1 MRTYNEKVSIY
12 HGMVSTIAVN
22 LASNFFPIFA
32 ISVLGAS
39 NYQVGLINS
48 LPPLI
53 ALIMTIPA
61 AIMLNRLEKQK
72 KTVAMSVLWARI
84 LFLPLVGVLFINSS
98 YQAWTFLIIVA
109 LMNVP
114 GTISNIGWQTLISG
128 MIKDE
133 RRGTFFSDRN
143 RLLTVVGMITTLII
157 GILMKNQ
164 TDNSVAYQLLF
175 VLAFLFGLLEVFFL
189 MRHKETVQPKT
200 TNKQE
205 KNSSMDWSIFK
216 DNGYKWFLLT
226 ALCFN
231 FSWQMAWGLF
241 NIYHVKYAHA
251 TILWIS
257 IFSVAN
263 QLAQIFTFPLWK
275 KWAEQKSNTLM
286 LVWVAVGMAA
296 APFMTVLSTNLVY
309 LSFVQMTSGF
319 FVSGTT
325 LLLFN
330 LLLEKS
336 PQEKRTYCITT
347 YNVLLSFV
355 AFIAPQIG
363 IWLLEITGIQKSM
376 DIISVLRFISACI
389 FFLMYVK
396 FMKKNK
402 GLVSGTSR
410 GHMSP

>member
-32 ISVLGAS
+32 ISILGAS
-39 NYQVGLINS
+39 NYQVGLISS
-48 LPPLI
+48 LPPLV

-61 AIMLNRLEKQK
+61 AIMLNRLEEQK
-72 KTVAMSVLWARI
+72 KTVALSVLWARI
-84 LFLPLVGVLFINSS
+84 LFVLLAGVLFISS
-98 YQAWTFLIIVA
+98 TYQAWAFLIIVA

-128 MIKDE
+128 MIKEE
-133 RRGTFFSDRN
+133 RRGAFFSDRN
-143 RLLTVVGMITTLII
+143 RLLTIVGMITTLII
-157 GILMKNQ
+157 GVVMKNQ
-164 TDNSVAYQLLF
+164 THNAVAYQFLF
-175 VLAFLFGLLEVFFL
+175 LMAFLFGLLEVFFL
-189 MRHKETVQPKT
+189 MRHKETVEPKT
-200 TNKQE
+200 NKEE

-241 NIYHVKYAHA
+241 NIYNVKYAHA

-263 QLAQIFTFPLWK
+263 QLVQIFTFPLWK
-275 KWAEQKSNTLM
+275 RWAEQKSNTLM
-286 LVWVAVGMAA
+286 LVWVAAGMAT
-296 APFMTVLSTNLVY
+296 APFLTVLSTNLVY
-309 LSFVQMTSGF
+309 LTFVSMASGF
-319 FVSGTT
+319 FVSGTM

-330 LLLEKS
+330 LLLEQS
-336 PQEKRTYCITT
+336 PQDKRTYCITT

-363 IWLLEITGIQKSM
+363 IWLLEVTGIQKSM
-376 DIISVLRFISACI
+376 GIISILRFISAI
-389 FFLMYVK
+389 VFLLMYIR
-396 FMKKNK
+396 FMKNRKPA
-402 GLVSGTSR
+402 LQRS
-410 GHMSP
+410 

>member
-32 ISVLGAS
+32 ISILGAS
-39 NYQVGLINS
+39 NYQVGLISS
-48 LPPLI
+48 LPPLV

-61 AIMLNRLEKQK
+61 AIMLNRLELQK

-84 LFLPLVGVLFINSS
+84 MFLLLAGVLFISS
-98 YQAWTFLIIVA
+98 AYQAWAFLIIVA

-128 MIKDE
+128 MIKEE

-143 RLLTVVGMITTLII
+143 RLLTIVGMITTLII
-157 GILMKNQ
+157 GIVMKNQ
-164 TDNSVAYQLLF
+164 TNNAIAYQLLF
-175 VLAFLFGLLEVFFL
+175 FMAFLFGLLEVFFL
-189 MRHKETVQPKT
+189 LRHKETAQPKAK
-200 TNKQE
+200 NEE
-205 KNSSMDWSIFK
+205 KNSSMDWSIFR
-216 DNGYKWFLLT
+216 DNGYKWFLIT

-241 NIYHVKYAHA
+241 NIYNVKYAHA

-286 LVWVAVGMAA
+286 LVWVAAGMAT
-296 APFMTVLSTNLVY
+296 APFLTVLSTNLYY
-309 LSFVQMTSGF
+309 LTLVSMISGF

-330 LLLEKS
+330 LLLEQS
-336 PQEKRTYCITT
+336 PTEKRTYCITT

-363 IWLLEITGIQKSM
+363 IWLLEVTGIQKSM
-376 DIISVLRFISACI
+376 DIISILRFISAI
-389 FFLMYVK
+389 VFFLMYIR
-396 FMKKNK
+396 FMKNK
-402 GLVSGTSR
+402 KPALQRS
-410 GHMSP
+410 

>member
-32 ISVLGAS
+32 ISILGAS

-53 ALIMTIPA
+53 ALLMTIPA
-61 AIMLNRLEKQK
+61 AIMLNRIEKQK
-72 KTVAMSVLWARI
+72 KTVAMSVLWARV
-84 LFLPLVGVLFINSS
+84 LFLPLVGVLFVNSS
-98 YQAWTFLIIVA
+98 FQAWAFLIIVA

-128 MIKDE
+128 MIKEE
-133 RRGTFFSDRN
+133 RRGEFFSDRN
-143 RLLTVVGMITTLII
+143 RLLTIVGMITTLII
-157 GILMKNQ
+157 GIIMKNQ
-164 TDNSVAYQLLF
+164 TNNAVAYQLLF

-189 MRHKETVQPKT
+189 MRHKETAQPKAD
-200 TNKQE
+200 KQE
-205 KNSSMDWSIFK
+205 KKSSMDWTIFK
-216 DNGYKWFLLT
+216 DNGYKWFLVT

-275 KWAEQKSNTLM
+275 RWAERKSNTLM

-309 LSFVQMTSGF
+309 LTIVQTTSGI
-319 FVSGTT
+319 FVSGTM

-336 PQEKRTYCITT
+336 PKEKRTYCITT
-347 YNVLLSFV
+347 YNVLLSFI
-355 AFIAPQIG
+355 AFLSPQIG
-363 IWLLEITGIQKSM
+363 IWLLEVTGIHKSM
-376 DIISVLRFISACI
+376 DIVSILRFLSAVV
-389 FFLMYVK
+389 FLLMYVNS
-396 FMKKNK
+396 MKKSNPVLQK
-402 GLVSGTSR
+402 S
-410 GHMSP
+410 

>member
-1 MRTYNEKVSIY
+1 MFLL
-12 HGMVSTIAVN
+12 
-22 LASNFFPIFA
+22 LA
-32 ISVLGAS
+32 
-39 NYQVGLINS
+39 
-48 LPPLI
+48 
-53 ALIMTIPA
+53 
-61 AIMLNRLEKQK
+61 
-72 KTVAMSVLWARI
+72 
-84 LFLPLVGVLFINSS
+84 GVLFISS
-98 YQAWTFLIIVA
+98 TYQAWAFLIIVA

-128 MIKDE
+128 MIKEE

-143 RLLTVVGMITTLII
+143 RLLTIVGMITTLII
-157 GILMKNQ
+157 GIVMKNQ
-164 TDNSVAYQLLF
+164 TNNAVAYQLLF
-175 VLAFLFGLLEVFFL
+175 LIAFLFGLLEVFFL

-200 TNKQE
+200 NMEQ

-216 DNGYKWFLLT
+216 DNGYKWFLIT

-241 NIYHVKYAHA
+241 NIYNVKYAHA

-286 LVWVAVGMAA
+286 LVWVAAGMAT
-296 APFMTVLSTNLVY
+296 APFLTVLSTNLYY
-309 LSFVQMTSGF
+309 LTLVSMISGF

-330 LLLEKS
+330 LLLEQS
-336 PQEKRTYCITT
+336 PTEKRTYCITT

-363 IWLLEITGIQKSM
+363 IWLLEVTGIQKSM
-376 DIISVLRFISACI
+376 DIISILRFISAI
-389 FFLMYVK
+389 VFFLMYIK
-396 FMKKNK
+396 FMKNK
-402 GLVSGTSR
+402 KTALQRS
-410 GHMSP
+410 

>member
-32 ISVLGAS
+32 ISILGAS

-53 ALIMTIPA
+53 ALLMTIPA
-61 AIMLNRLEKQK
+61 AIMLNRIEKQK
-72 KTVAMSVLWARI
+72 ETVAMSVLWARV
-84 LFLPLVGVLFINSS
+84 LFLPLVGVLFVNSS
-98 YQAWTFLIIVA
+98 FQAWAFLIIVA

-128 MIKDE
+128 MIKEE
-133 RRGTFFSDRN
+133 RRGEFFSDRN
-143 RLLTVVGMITTLII
+143 RLLTIVGMITTLII
-157 GILMKNQ
+157 GIIMKNQ
-164 TDNSVAYQLLF
+164 TDNSVAYQILF

-189 MRHKETVQPKT
+189 MRHKETAQPKAD
-200 TNKQE
+200 KQE
-205 KNSSMDWSIFK
+205 KKSSMDWTIFK
-216 DNGYKWFLLT
+216 DNGYKWFLVT

-275 KWAEQKSNTLM
+275 RWAERKSNTLM

-309 LSFVQMTSGF
+309 LTIVQTTSGI
-319 FVSGTT
+319 FVSGTM

-336 PQEKRTYCITT
+336 PKEKRTYCITT
-347 YNVLLSFV
+347 YNVLLSFI
-355 AFIAPQIG
+355 AFLSPQIG
-363 IWLLEITGIQKSM
+363 IWLLEVTGIHKSM
-376 DIISVLRFISACI
+376 DIVSILRFLSAVV
-389 FFLMYVK
+389 FFLMYVNS
-396 FMKKNK
+396 MKKSNPVLQK
-402 GLVSGTSR
+402 S
-410 GHMSP
+410 

>member
-32 ISVLGAS
+32 ISILGAS
-39 NYQVGLINS
+39 NYQVGLISS
-48 LPPLI
+48 LPPLV

-61 AIMLNRLEKQK
+61 AFMLNRLEQQK

-84 LFLPLVGVLFINSS
+84 LFVLLAGVLFIRSD
-98 YQAWTFLIIVA
+98 YQAWAFLIIVA

-128 MIKDE
+128 MIKED
-133 RRGTFFSDRN
+133 RRGAFFSDRN
-143 RLLTVVGMITTLII
+143 RLLTIVGMITTLII
-157 GILMKNQ
+157 GIVMKNQ
-164 TDNSVAYQLLF
+164 TNHAVAYQLLF
-175 VLAFLFGLLEVFFL
+175 LMAFLFGLLEVFFL

-200 TNKQE
+200 NKNKEQE
-205 KNSSMDWSIFK
+205 QKNSSMDWSIFK
-216 DNGYKWFLLT
+216 DNGYKWFLIT

-231 FSWQMAWGLF
+231 FSWQMTWGLF
-241 NIYHVKYAHA
+241 NIYNVKYAHA

-263 QLAQIFTFPLWK
+263 QLVQIFSFPLWK
-275 KWAEQKSNTLM
+275 RWAEQKSNTLM
-286 LVWVAVGMAA
+286 LVWVAAGMAT
-296 APFMTVLSTNLVY
+296 APFLTVLSTNLIY
-309 LSFVQMTSGF
+309 LTFVSMTSGF
-319 FVSGTT
+319 FLSGTM

-330 LLLEKS
+330 LLLEQS
-336 PQEKRTYCITT
+336 PKDKRTYCITT

-363 IWLLEITGIQKSM
+363 IWLLEVTGIQKSM
-376 DIISVLRFISACI
+376 NIISILRFISAI
-389 FFLMYVK
+389 VFFLMYVR
-396 FMKKNK
+396 FMKNK
-402 GLVSGTSR
+402 KLADNWNY
-410 GHMSP
+410 

>member
-32 ISVLGAS
+32 ISILGAS
-39 NYQVGLINS
+39 NYQVGLISS
-48 LPPLI
+48 LPPLV
-53 ALIMTIPA
+53 ALIMTIPT
-61 AIMLNRLEKQK
+61 AIMLNRLELQK

-84 LFLPLVGVLFINSS
+84 MFLLLAGVLFISS
-98 YQAWTFLIIVA
+98 TYQAWAFLIIVA

-128 MIKDE
+128 MIKEE

-143 RLLTVVGMITTLII
+143 RLLTIVGMITTLII
-157 GILMKNQ
+157 GIVMKNQ
-164 TDNSVAYQLLF
+164 TNNAVAYQLLF
-175 VLAFLFGLLEVFFL
+175 LIAFLFGLLEVFFL
-189 MRHKETVQPKT
+189 LRHKETVQPKA
-200 TNKQE
+200 NIEQ

-216 DNGYKWFLLT
+216 DNGYKWFLIT

-241 NIYHVKYAHA
+241 NIYNVKYAHA

-286 LVWVAVGMAA
+286 LVWVAAGMAT
-296 APFMTVLSTNLVY
+296 APFLTVLSTNLYY
-309 LSFVQMTSGF
+309 LTLVSMISGF

-330 LLLEKS
+330 LLLEQS
-336 PQEKRTYCITT
+336 PTEKRTYCITT

-363 IWLLEITGIQKSM
+363 IWLLEVTGIQKSM
-376 DIISVLRFISACI
+376 DIISILRFISAI
-389 FFLMYVK
+389 VFFLMYIK
-396 FMKKNK
+396 FMKNK
-402 GLVSGTSR
+402 KTALQRS
-410 GHMSP
+410 

>member
-32 ISVLGAS
+32 ISILGAS
-39 NYQVGLINS
+39 NYQVGLISS
-48 LPPLI
+48 LPPLV
-53 ALIMTIPA
+53 ALIMTIPT
-61 AIMLNRLEKQK
+61 AIMLNRLELQK

-84 LFLPLVGVLFINSS
+84 MFLLLAGVLFISS
-98 YQAWTFLIIVA
+98 TYQAWAFLIIVA

-128 MIKDE
+128 MIKEE

-143 RLLTVVGMITTLII
+143 RLLTIVGMITTLII
-157 GILMKNQ
+157 GIVMKNQ
-164 TDNSVAYQLLF
+164 TNNAVAYQLLF
-175 VLAFLFGLLEVFFL
+175 LIAFLFGLLEVFFL

-200 TNKQE
+200 NMEQ

-216 DNGYKWFLLT
+216 DNGYKWFLIT

-241 NIYHVKYAHA
+241 NIYNVKYAHA

-286 LVWVAVGMAA
+286 LVWVAAGMAT
-296 APFMTVLSTNLVY
+296 APFLTVLSTNLYY
-309 LSFVQMTSGF
+309 LTLVSMISGF

-330 LLLEKS
+330 LLLEQS
-336 PQEKRTYCITT
+336 PTEKRTYCITT

-363 IWLLEITGIQKSM
+363 IWLLEETGIQKSM
-376 DIISVLRFISACI
+376 DIISILRFISAI
-389 FFLMYVK
+389 VFFLMYIK
-396 FMKKNK
+396 FMKNK
-402 GLVSGTSR
+402 KTALQRS
-410 GHMSP
+410 

>member
-12 HGMVSTIAVN
+12 HGMVTTIAVN

-32 ISVLGAS
+32 ISILGAS
-39 NYQVGLINS
+39 NYQVGLISS
-48 LPPLI
+48 LPPLV

-61 AIMLNRLEKQK
+61 AIMLNRLELQK

-84 LFLPLVGVLFINSS
+84 MFLLLAGVLFISS
-98 YQAWTFLIIVA
+98 AYQAWAFLIIVA

-128 MIKDE
+128 MIKEE

-143 RLLTVVGMITTLII
+143 RLLTIVGMITTLII
-157 GILMKNQ
+157 GIVMKNQ
-164 TDNSVAYQLLF
+164 TNNAIAYQLLF
-175 VLAFLFGLLEVFFL
+175 FMAFLFGLLEVFFL
-189 MRHKETVQPKT
+189 LRHKETAQPKAK
-200 TNKQE
+200 NEE

-216 DNGYKWFLLT
+216 DNGYKWFLIT

-241 NIYHVKYAHA
+241 NIYNVKYAHA

-286 LVWVAVGMAA
+286 LVWVAAGMAT
-296 APFMTVLSTNLVY
+296 APFLTVLSTNLYY
-309 LSFVQMTSGF
+309 LTVVSIISGF

-330 LLLEKS
+330 LLLEQS
-336 PQEKRTYCITT
+336 PTEKRTYCITT

-363 IWLLEITGIQKSM
+363 IWLLEVTGIQKSM
-376 DIISVLRFISACI
+376 DIISILRFISAI
-389 FFLMYVK
+389 VFFLMYIR
-396 FMKKNK
+396 FMKNK
-402 GLVSGTSR
+402 KPALQRS
-410 GHMSP
+410 

>member
-32 ISVLGAS
+32 ISILGAS
-39 NYQVGLINS
+39 NYQVGLISS
-48 LPPLI
+48 LPPLV

-61 AIMLNRLEKQK
+61 AILLNRLEQQK

-84 LFLPLVGVLFINSS
+84 LFALLAGVLFISS
-98 YQAWTFLIIVA
+98 AYQAWAFLIIVA

-128 MIKDE
+128 MIKED
-133 RRGTFFSDRN
+133 RRGAFFSDRN
-143 RLLTVVGMITTLII
+143 RLLTIVGMITTLII
-157 GILMKNQ
+157 GVIMKNQ
-164 TDNSVAYQLLF
+164 TDNAVAYQYLF
-175 VLAFLFGLLEVFFL
+175 LIAFIFGLLEVFFL
-189 MRHKETVQPKT
+189 MKHKETVQPKT
-200 TNKQE
+200 TKQQ
-205 KNSSMDWSIFK
+205 KNSSMDWSIFN
-216 DNGYKWFLLT
+216 DNGYKWFLIT

-241 NIYHVKYAHA
+241 NIYNVKYAHA

-263 QLAQIFTFPLWK
+263 QLVQIFTFPLWK
-275 KWAEQKSNTLM
+275 KWADQKSTTLV
-286 LVWVAVGMAA
+286 LVWVAVGMAT
-296 APFMTVLSTNLVY
+296 APFLTVLSTNLVY
-309 LSFVQMTSGF
+309 LTFVSMTSGF
-319 FVSGTT
+319 FVSGTM

-330 LLLEKS
+330 LLLEQS

-363 IWLLEITGIQKSM
+363 IWLLEVTGMQKSM
-376 DIISVLRFISACI
+376 GIISILRFISAI
-389 FFLMYVK
+389 VFFLMYIR
-396 FMKKNK
+396 FMKNRKPA
-402 GLVSGTSR
+402 LQES
-410 GHMSP
+410 